1 VIGGDIMGFK
11 RAPYFTTRKVEGEDS
26 FTGKITGRSDAV
38 FIRNKYQTELDNAH
52 AAIVNMVHFIE
63 SDMVK
68 LKNAYNDSQR
78 LKKNVEAHLEER
90 KMLYESLD
98 NLLSNEKGH
107 EKDMW
112 FETLKSRVAEVKDR
126 NITIIQKN
134 KDTDIDSM
142 SIGSTLDYPKQ
153 YPDSKIKDRYQK
165 ILTDIEDKE
174 REIRKEREKYY
185 SEVSAYN
192 HFLTYFEKHIQKAEA
207 KFSAYDAILKEG
219 TEKIHE
225 SRYHGGIL
233 YKLASEKSKDEIN
246 IDTLS
251 HRVDQFRDTLEIIKK
266 DLSQYQ
272 AKKFVEMQY

>member
-1 VIGGDIMGFK
+1 
-11 RAPYFTTRKVEGEDS
+11 
-26 FTGKITGRSDAV
+26 
-38 FIRNKYQTELDNAH
+38 
-52 AAIVNMVHFIE
+52 
-63 SDMVK
+63 MVK

>member
-1 VIGGDIMGFK
+1 MIGGDIMGFK

>member
-1 VIGGDIMGFK
+1 MGFK
-11 RAPYFTTRKVEGEDS
+11 HVPHNSTRKVKGEDDIL
-26 FTGKITGRSDAV
+26 GKISGRSDMV
-38 FIRNKYQTELDNAH
+38 YLRNKYQTELDNAH

-112 FETLKSRVAEVKDR
+112 FETLKSRIAEVKDR
-126 NITIIQKN
+126 NVTVLQKN

-142 SIGSTLDYPKQ
+142 SIGSTLDYPKH

-165 ILTDIEDKE
+165 ILTDIEYKE

-185 SEVSAYN
+185 SEVSSYN

-207 KFSAYDAILKEG
+207 KFSAYDTILKEG

-233 YKLASEKSKDEIN
+233 YKLSSEKSKDEIN
-246 IDTLS
+246 INTLS

-272 AKKFVEMQY
+272 SKKFVELEY